1 MKKLQKHVPSSVQTP
16 EPFSGT
22 TPEQLTQLAKITE
35 ELTRTMEKT
44 RIAEYVEYLEHPGRL
59 LLTNFLIG
67 IARGLGSTIGL
78 AIVIGVFAYFVQKLV
93 MLNLPGISDFIT
105 RFIVMIQNNYNMIK

>member
-1 MKKLQKHVPSSVQTP
+1 MKKLQKHVPPSVQTP
-16 EPFSGT
+16 EPFSVT

-67 IARGLGSTIGL
+67 IARGLGSSIGL

>member
-1 MKKLQKHVPSSVQTP
+1 MYWILHKKWCIVVP
-16 EPFSGT
+16 EPFSVT

-59 LLTNFLIG
+59 LLTGREGHLD
-67 IARGLGSTIGL
+67 
-78 AIVIGVFAYFVQKLV
+78 VFWRV
-93 MLNLPGISDFIT
+93 
-105 RFIVMIQNNYNMIK
+105 